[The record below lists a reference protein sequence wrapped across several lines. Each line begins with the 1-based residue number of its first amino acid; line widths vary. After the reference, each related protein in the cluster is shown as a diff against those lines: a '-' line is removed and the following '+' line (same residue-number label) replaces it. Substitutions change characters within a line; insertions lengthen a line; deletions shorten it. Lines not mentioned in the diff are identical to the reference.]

1 MLQIGGVLDR
11 TGQVL
16 DAAQLLDVTI
26 ALNEREIDS
35 SEEEGLK
42 AAAS

>member
-26 ALNEREIDS
+26 ALIEREIDI